1 MEYPARV
8 TREGK
13 FVLASFPDCPGC
25 QTFVR
30 EGGDIQSMA
39 RDALI
44 GWLEVALESDEIPTR
59 PRQYRSG
66 KGTEIIHIPVPV
78 PLAVRLELRWLRALY
93 DLTQADVARS
103 TGMSQQQIARLE
115 GPRGNPTVDT
125 LERLAKGLGV
135 RLRIDFERTE
145 TTGNRDKR
153 ARGDATR
160 RRGSMTAR

>member
-30 EGGDIQSMA
+30 EGGNIESMA

-44 GWLEVALESDEIPTR
+44 GWLEVTLDSDDIPTR
-59 PRQYRSG
+59 PRQYRSV
-66 KGTEIIHIPVPV
+66 KGTEMIHIPVPV

-135 RLRIDFERTE
+135 SLKIAFDL
-145 TTGNRDKR
+145 TGRSRYEDKR
-153 ARGDATR
+153 TPRSATR
-160 RRGSMTAR
+160 RRRAMTSR

>member
-1 MEYPARV
+1 MEYSARV

-30 EGGDIQSMA
+30 EGGDIKSMA

-44 GWLEVALESDEIPTR
+44 GWLEVTLDSDEIPTH

-66 KGTEIIHIPVPV
+66 RGTEIIHIPVPV
-78 PLAVRLELRWLRALY
+78 PLAVRLELRWLRELN

-125 LERLAKGLGV
+125 LERLARGLGV
-135 RLRIDFERTE
+135 RLSIDFERME
-145 TTGNRDKR
+145 KTGYEDKR
-153 ARGDATR
+153 IRGDSTR
-160 RRGSMTAR
+160 RRGAMTSR

>member
-1 MEYPARV
+1 MEYAARV

-13 FVLASFPDCPGC
+13 YVLASFPDCPGC

-30 EGGDIQSMA
+30 EGGDIGSMA

-44 GWLEVALESDEIPTR
+44 GWLEVTLDSDEIPTR
-59 PRQYRSG
+59 PRQYRPA
-66 KGTEIIHIPVPV
+66 KGTEMIHIPVPV

-135 RLRIDFERTE
+135 RLRIGFEGMGI
-145 TTGNRDKR
+145 TGHRDKR
-153 ARGDATR
+153 VRGDSTR
-160 RRGSMTAR
+160 RRGAVTPR

>member
-30 EGGDIQSMA
+30 EGGDIQAMA

-44 GWLEVALESDEIPTR
+44 GWLEVTLDSDDIPTR
-59 PRQYRSG
+59 PRQYRSV

-78 PLAVRLELRWLRALY
+78 SLAVRLELRWLRARY

-115 GPRGNPTVDT
+115 GPHGNPTVET

-135 RLRIDFERTE
+135 RLRIAFDQ
-145 TTGNRDKR
+145 TGRSSYEDKR
-153 ARGDATR
+153 TR
-160 RRGSMTAR
+160 RSAARRKPAMTPR